1 MWFYILVLE
10 ELKVIVSEVLKDG
23 KEKLIENKVEDASI
37 IARVLLQ
44 YVLKLNREE
53 LILKHDDEIEK
64 NDVEKYFSSIEKII
78 DGVPLQYITNNQ
90 EFYGLNFY
98 VDENVLIPQ
107 PDTEILVEEAI
118 KIIKNEKKDKVLDM
132 CTGSGCVG
140 ISIAKNTYNIE
151 VTLCDISEEALK
163 VAKGNINKNI
173 TIEDDVSKR
182 IKTVKTDLFE
192 KINEKFDVIV
202 SNPPYIKT
210 SVISMLS
217 KQVRNEPILALDG
230 GKDGLEFY
238 KKIIKDAPNFLNE
251 NGYILL
257 EIGYD
262 QKEKVIKL
270 AQDMKIFSKIEA
282 KQDLSGN
289 DRVVVLRK

>member
-140 ISIAKNTYNIE
+140 ISIAKNTYEIE
-151 VTLCDISEEALK
+151 VTLCDISEEAL
-163 VAKGNINKNI
+163 
-173 TIEDDVSKR
+173 
-182 IKTVKTDLFE
+182 
-192 KINEKFDVIV
+192 
-202 SNPPYIKT
+202 
-210 SVISMLS
+210 
-217 KQVRNEPILALDG
+217 
-230 GKDGLEFY
+230 
-238 KKIIKDAPNFLNE
+238 
-251 NGYILL
+251 
-257 EIGYD
+257 
-262 QKEKVIKL
+262 
-270 AQDMKIFSKIEA
+270 
-282 KQDLSGN
+282 
-289 DRVVVLRK
+289 

>member
-1 MWFYILVLE
+1 
-10 ELKVIVSEVLKDG
+10 
-23 KEKLIENKVEDASI
+23 
-37 IARVLLQ
+37 
-44 YVLKLNREE
+44 
-53 LILKHDDEIEK
+53 
-64 NDVEKYFSSIEKII
+64 
-78 DGVPLQYITNNQ
+78 
-90 EFYGLNFY
+90 
-98 VDENVLIPQ
+98 
-107 PDTEILVEEAI
+107 
-118 KIIKNEKKDKVLDM
+118 
-132 CTGSGCVG
+132 
-140 ISIAKNTYNIE
+140 
-151 VTLCDISEEALK
+151 
-163 VAKGNINKNI
+163 
-173 TIEDDVSKR
+173 
-182 IKTVKTDLFE
+182 
-192 KINEKFDVIV
+192 
-202 SNPPYIKT
+202 
-210 SVISMLS
+210 MLS